1 MRMKLLFPTIKKS
14 PHFLGLQAI
23 NLLKT
28 IVLAVGL
35 LVCTAFISLT
45 HAQGVA
51 PEPQKPVAT
60 RIIALGPDVT
70 EIIYALGADAQIIAV
85 DRSSKYPADTANK
98 ANVGYRRSLSAEGV
112 LALHPDLIIASEDIG
127 PPEVVD
133 VLNQSGVPV
142 LYIPVANS
150 REGLITKISL
160 IAQRLQLQ
168 QQGEALTK
176 SVLADFDAAKAYADK
191 LSEGRQKKV
200 VFFHGLTK
208 LSGAGS
214 DTAADAFIR
223 HAGGINPLAVY
234 KGYKAVSDEWLL
246 EAEPDVVLMLSDGAG
261 GPKAEDVFAF
271 KALQTT
277 PAAKNKALIVL
288 DGPYMLGFG
297 PRTAKAVRILADAL
311 YGQNKG

>member
-1 MRMKLLFPTIKKS
+1 MFTDVKNYPDFRQLRAIKLLEFIM
-14 PHFLGLQAI
+14 
-23 NLLKT
+23 
-28 IVLAVGL
+28 LAVCVWLCFGL
-35 LVCTAFISLT
+35 GAMVNA
-45 HAQGVA
+45 HAQTA
-51 PEPQKPVAT
+51 DSAK

-70 EIIYALGADAQIIAV
+70 EIIYALGADDKIVAV

-142 LYIPVANS
+142 LYIPAENS
-150 REGLITKISL
+150 REGLIKKIGIIATKL
-160 IAQRLQLQ
+160 KLE

-176 SVLADFDAAKAYADK
+176 SVIKDFDAAMAYVQK
-191 LSEGRQKKV
+191 VSEGQQKKV
-200 VFFHGLTK
+200 VFFHGLAK

-223 HAGGINPLAVY
+223 YAGGVNPLAVY
-234 KGYKAVSDEWLL
+234 KGYKAVSEEWLL

-261 GPKAEDVFAF
+261 GPKAEDVFSL

-277 PAAKNKALIVL
+277 PAARTKSLIVL

-297 PRTAKAVRILADAL
+297 PRTAEAVRILASAL
-311 YGQNKG
+311 YGQ

>member
-1 MRMKLLFPTIKKS
+1 MRICHLFTKAKNHPDYPALKIIFLLTLALI
-14 PHFLGLQAI
+14 
-23 NLLKT
+23 T
-28 IVLAVGL
+28 VLFWLSVN
-35 LVCTAFISLT
+35 TAGASVQQIT
-45 HAQGVA
+45 AQ
-51 PEPQKPVAT
+51 
-60 RIIALGPDVT
+60 RIITLGPDVT
-70 EIIYALGADAQIIAV
+70 EIVYALGADKQIIAL

-98 ANVGYRRSLSAEGV
+98 TNVGYRRSLSAEGV

-142 LYIPVANS
+142 LYIPAVNS
-150 REGLITKISL
+150 REGLVTKISL
-160 IAQRLQLQ
+160 IADRLQLQ
-168 QQGEALTK
+168 SQGEALIK
-176 SVLADFDAAKAYADK
+176 SVTADFDAAMAYVQK
-191 LSEGRQKKV
+191 VSQGRGKKV

-223 HAGGINPLAVY
+223 HAGGINPLSVY
-234 KGYKAVSDEWLL
+234 KGYKAVSEEWLL
-246 EAEPDVVLMLSDGAG
+246 EAQPDVVLMLSDGSG
-261 GPKAEDVFAF
+261 GPTTEDVFSV

-297 PRTAKAVRILADAL
+297 PRTAEAVRILADAL
-311 YGQNKG
+311 YGQ